1 MKKYIRPI
9 SLAIE
14 MTSGQMITASVKD
27 TINVSPTEGG
37 NQSGDWVADSK
48 IFYWF
53 ENDNDGEEESEMSD
67 RL

>member
-14 MTSGQMITASVKD
+14 MTRGQIITASG
-27 TINVSPTEGG
+27 NVEDNESP
-37 NQSGDWVADSK
+37 SGDQVGDWGADSK
-48 IFYWF
+48 IFDWF

>member
-14 MTSGQMITASVKD
+14 MTSGQMITASGND
-27 TINVSPTEGG
+27 TIKVPT
-37 NQSGDWVADSK
+37 SGEKGDNWVADSK

>member
-14 MTSGQMITASVKD
+14 MTSGQMMTASGKD
-27 TINVSPTEGG
+27 TINVPTNGG
-37 NQSGDWVADSK
+37 NQGGDWVADSK

>member
-9 SLAIE
+9 SLVIE
-14 MTSGQMITASVKD
+14 MTSGQMMTASGND
-27 TINVSPTEGG
+27 TIHVPTTGG
-37 NQSGDWVADSK
+37 DQSGDWVADSK

>member
-9 SLAIE
+9 SLVIE
-14 MTSGQMITASVKD
+14 MTSGQMITASVNN
-27 TINVSPTEGG
+27 TIHVPTTGG
-37 NQSGDWVADSK
+37 NQEGDWVADSK

>member
-9 SLAIE
+9 SLVIE
-14 MTSGQMITASVKD
+14 MTSGQMITASGNG
-27 TINVSPTEGG
+27 TINVSPSEEPQDG
-37 NQSGDWVADSK
+37 NWVADSK

-53 ENDNDGEEESEMSD
+53 ENDNDSEEESEMSD

>member
-14 MTSGQMITASVKD
+14 MTSGQMITASGNDK
-27 TINVSPTEGG
+27 INVSTNEGTQG
-37 NQSGDWVADSK
+37 GDWVADSK

>member
-14 MTSGQMITASVKD
+14 MTSGQMMTASGKN
-27 TINVSPTEGG
+27 TIDVPTSEDPV
-37 NQSGDWVADSK
+37 GDFVADSK

>member
-9 SLAIE
+9 SLVIE
-14 MTSGQMITASVKD
+14 MTSGQMITASGND
-27 TINVSPTEGG
+27 TINVSPSEKPQDG
-37 NQSGDWVADSK
+37 NWVADSK

>member
-9 SLAIE
+9 SLVIE
-14 MTSGQMITASVKD
+14 MTSGQMITASGNG
-27 TINVSPTEGG
+27 TINVPTNGG
-37 NQSGDWVADSK
+37 DQSGNWVADSK

>member
-1 MKKYIRPI
+1 
-9 SLAIE
+9 
-14 MTSGQMITASVKD
+14 MITASGNDKIHV
-27 TINVSPTEGG
+27 PTTGG
-37 NQSGDWVADSK
+37 DQSGDWVADSK

>member
-9 SLAIE
+9 SLVIE
-14 MTSGQMITASVKD
+14 MTSGQMITASGNN
-27 TINVSPTEGG
+27 TIDVPTNGG
-37 NQSGDWVADSK
+37 DQSGDWVADSK

>member
-27 TINVSPTEGG
+27 TIDVPTNGG
-37 NQSGDWVADSK
+37 TQSGNWVADSK

-53 ENDNDGEEESEMSD
+53 ENDNDDEEESEMSD

>member
-9 SLAIE
+9 SIVIE
-14 MTSGQMITASVKD
+14 MTSGQMMTASGNN
-27 TINVSPTEGG
+27 TIDVPTNGG

>member
-27 TINVSPTEGG
+27 TINVSPSEEGQGG
-37 NQSGDWVADSK
+37 NWVADSK

>member
-1 MKKYIRPI
+1 MNMKKYISPI

-14 MTSGQMITASVKD
+14 ITSGQMITAS
-27 TINVSPTEGG
+27 G
-37 NQSGDWVADSK
+37 NDKVEVPSSGDKDGEWVADSK

-53 ENDNDGEEESEMSD
+53 ENDNDDEEESEMSD

>member
-14 MTSGQMITASVKD
+14 MTSGQMITASVNDK
-27 TINVSPTEGG
+27 IYESPSGEQDG
-37 NQSGDWVADSK
+37 NWVADSK

-53 ENDNDGEEESEMSD
+53 ENDNDDEEESEMSD

>member
-9 SLAIE
+9 SLVIE
-14 MTSGQMITASVKD
+14 MTSGQMITASGNG
-27 TINVSPTEGG
+27 TINVSPSEEPQDG
-37 NQSGDWVADSK
+37 NWVADSK

>member
-1 MKKYIRPI
+1 M
-9 SLAIE
+9 
-14 MTSGQMITASVKD
+14 MTASGNN
-27 TINVSPTEGG
+27 TIDVPTNGG

>member
-9 SLAIE
+9 SLVIE
-14 MTSGQMITASVKD
+14 MTSGQMITASGKD
-27 TINVSPTEGG
+27 TIKVEPSEEPQNG
-37 NQSGDWVADSK
+37 NWVADSK

>member
-9 SLAIE
+9 SLVIE
-14 MTSGQMITASVKD
+14 MTSGQMITASGNG
-27 TINVSPTEGG
+27 TINVPTNGG
-37 NQSGDWVADSK
+37 NQGGDWVADSK

>member
-14 MTSGQMITASVKD
+14 MTSGQMMTASGNDK
-27 TINVSPTEGG
+27 INESPSGVQG
-37 NQSGDWVADSK
+37 GDWVADSK

>member
-14 MTSGQMITASVKD
+14 MTSGQMITASVND
-27 TINVSPTEGG
+27 TIHVPTNGG
-37 NQSGDWVADSK
+37 DQSGNWVADSK

>member
-14 MTSGQMITASVKD
+14 MTSGQMITASGKD
-27 TINVSPTEGG
+27 NFKTPTDEVQG
-37 NQSGDWVADSK
+37 GDWVADSK

>member
-9 SLAIE
+9 SLVIE
-14 MTSGQMITASVKD
+14 MTSGQMITASGKE
-27 TINVSPTEGG
+27 TINVSPSEEPQDG
-37 NQSGDWVADSK
+37 NWVADSK